1 MIKPKNALVKQYR
14 KLFDMEDV
22 ELEFAPGALQAV
34 AKLAMKRKTGA
45 RGLRAIIEETML
57 HIMYD
62 IPSHPNVRK
71 ILITEETVVNRA
83 EPQMFSDKE
92 RELKA
97 Q

>member
-1 MIKPKNALVKQYR
+1 
-14 KLFDMEDV
+14 MEDV

-62 IPSHPNVRK
+62 IPSHPNVRR